1 MFKEAQ
7 VCSIPNNQLMRI
19 SMKIALLA
27 LVVCSIMGVASAQV
41 KTETVEYKLGDTV
54 FQGYL
59 SYDASVTGKRPAVL
73 IIHDW
78 MGVSDYT
85 KMRAEQLAALGYVA
99 LTGDVYGKGVRPAN
113 GQEASAEA
121 GKYYKDR
128 AMFRARLRAGLDF
141 LASQPQADPERLAV
155 MGYCF
160 GGAGALELARS
171 GAPVKG
177 VVTFHGSLTTPNP
190 ADAKNIKGKVL
201 VLHGADDPF
210 VKQEDVKAFMDE
222 MRAAG
227 VDWQLVQYSGAV
239 HSFTDK
245 RAGSDNSKG
254 AAYNEK
260 ADRRSWQAMK
270 DFFAEV
276 FAK

>member
-1 MFKEAQ
+1 MNAFLVLCAG
-7 VCSIPNNQLMRI
+7 
-19 SMKIALLA
+19 LA
-27 LVVCSIMGVASAQV
+27 MATSAVAQV
-41 KTETVEYKLGDTV
+41 KTDTVEYKHGNVVL
-54 FQGYL
+54 QGYL
-59 SYDASVTGKRPAVL
+59 SYDPSLSGKRPGILVL
-73 IIHDW
+73 PDW
-78 MGVSDYT
+78 MGVSGYT

-99 LTGDVYGKGVRPAN
+99 LAGDIYGKDVHPAN

-128 AMFRARLRAGLDF
+128 QLLRARTRAGLDF
-141 LASQPQADPERLAV
+141 LAGQSRVDPSRLAV

-160 GGAGALELARS
+160 GGGAALELARS
-171 GAPVKG
+171 GAPLKA
-177 VVTFHGSLTTPNP
+177 VVTFHGSLNNPNP

-210 VKQEDVKAFMDE
+210 VKQDDVKSFMDE

-239 HSFTDK
+239 HGFTMK
-245 RAGSDNSKG
+245 ASGNDNSKG
-254 AAYNEK
+254 MAYNES

-270 DFFAEV
+270 DFFEEV
-276 FAK
+276 IGKEGM